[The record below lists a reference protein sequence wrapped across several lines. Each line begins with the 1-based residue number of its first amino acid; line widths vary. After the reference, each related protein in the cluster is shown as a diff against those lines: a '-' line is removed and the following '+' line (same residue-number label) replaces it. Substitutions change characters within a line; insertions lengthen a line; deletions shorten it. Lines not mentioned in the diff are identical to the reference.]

1 MEKLH
6 ERAELVRALRGQSV
20 TAQAESLG
28 LARATLYDWKASEPQ
43 WWTIASDFDLFEIL
57 RSICPPL
64 VVQGGEGYVRVTL
77 CGAGLAHT
85 TIQAETLSRALRL
98 CAEAVLS
105 ERAA

>member
-43 WWTIASDFDLFEIL
+43 WWSIASDFDLFEIL
-57 RSICPPL
+57 RSICPL
-64 VVQGGEGYVRVTL
+64 VVEGGEGYVRVTL
-77 CGAGLAHT
+77 CGSGLART
-85 TIQAETLSRALRL
+85 TVQAETLSRALRL

>member
-20 TAQAESLG
+20 TAQAEALG

-43 WWTIASDFDLFEIL
+43 WWAIASDFDLFEIL
-57 RSICPPL
+57 RSICPL
-64 VVQGGEGYVRVTL
+64 VVEGGEGSVRVTL
-77 CGAGLAHT
+77 CGSGLART
-85 TIQAETLSRALRL
+85 TVQAETLSRALRL